1 MLGFL
6 SKFLSTNSFKTNIR
20 VYKELSL
27 LECELFFVQGILCK
41 LFSLEEKWMY
51 FGYMVSYGCGV

>member
-6 SKFLSTNSFKTNIR
+6 SKFLSTNGFKTSIR

-41 LFSLEEKWMY
+41 LFSLEEK
-51 FGYMVSYGCGV
+51 